1 MKGIVPMKRYRGWI
15 AFLVFIAICAGGV
28 WLTLQV
34 TAEYPSLGEE
44 VSYPVNQ
51 VEGFEL
57 TIEEPSWSPFKGY
70 SIRWNVDA
78 DSEDVYYFIQDGE
91 PPNRFEYL
99 ERCVDGQ
106 WYRLAYTQDDF
117 PFTTI
122 EFALGGE
129 EGLGLKGSTIQK
141 YAYYGTRL
149 EPGPYR
155 LVLEMKAVDG
165 TPHYLAAEFE
175 VN

>member
-1 MKGIVPMKRYRGWI
+1 MKRYRGWVALLI
-15 AFLVFIAICAGGV
+15 FVALCVVGI

-34 TAEYPSLGEE
+34 TAEYPTLGEE

-57 TIEEPSWSPFKGY
+57 TTEKPSWSPFKGY
-70 SIRWNVDA
+70 SIRWRVAA
-78 DSEDVYYFIQDGE
+78 DSEAIYYFVQDGE

-106 WYRLAYTQDDF
+106 WYRLGYTQDNF

-129 EGLGLKGSTIQK
+129 EASDLQGSIVQK

-149 EPGPYR
+149 EPGTYR
-155 LVLEMKAVDG
+155 VVLEMKAEDG
-165 TPHYLAAEFE
+165 TLHYLAAEFE
-175 VN
+175 VK